1 MKIADHLL
9 RILSIQKKSFSFQL
23 IAILGGILLFPS
35 IVESKVT
42 CEGKV
47 CNLVPPALLQEIYQL
62 DNQFQFQYMDKL
74 STSMAIAGSNSNLA
88 SGMIGLGSLNRF
100 QIGGGVG
107 ASQVSERNTSIAY
120 GSTYIDKL
128 PNLGVGISPTFAAG
142 INLGWALGLGGAHYE
157 YVNYDDD
164 DDEDSDEEVSSVAP
178 TLLHRFNLYVNGG
191 KSHASISDF
200 KSIAPKSSWEGD
212 MHFSQW
218 GFMLRFLVFA
228 PGPDAYWFRF
238 MGVSIGAGYSKS
250 IATMNLISAKLN
262 NTRFQSGNLSGRWIG
277 DTQMSY
283 DLNVRTF
290 PIDIRGGFRL
300 MNFLTLFGG
309 LGYAKHSTDVVLEL
323 SRKGPVTLSNDFYS
337 GSITSYIS
345 PAVYNLFGGI
355 IKQEGFLTVESKS
368 YQKLIFGQGYGVFG
382 VEVNVSFLQV
392 FSEFYFTGHRG
403 ATGNL
408 GVKLNF

>member
-1 MKIADHLL
+1 MKIADTLL
-9 RILSIQKKSFSFQL
+9 RTLSKRKNHFSLQL
-23 IAILGGILLFPS
+23 IVLLGGILLFPS
-35 IVESKVT
+35 AVDSKVT

-47 CNLVPPALLQEIYQL
+47 CDLVPPSLLQEIYQL
-62 DNQFQFQYMDKL
+62 DSQFQFQYMDKL

-100 QIGGGVG
+100 QIGAGVG
-107 ASQVSERNTSIAY
+107 KSKVSERNTSIAY

-128 PNLGVGISPTFAAG
+128 PNIGIGISPTFAG
-142 INLGWALGLGGAHYE
+142 GLNLGWAFGLGGAHYE

-164 DDEDSDEEVSSVAP
+164 EDDEDDEEVSSVAP

-191 KSHASISDF
+191 KSHASTSDF
-200 KSIAPKSSWEGD
+200 KSVLQKTSWDGD

-238 MGVSIGAGYSKS
+238 MGLSIGAGYSKS
-250 IATMNLISAKLN
+250 IATMNLTSAKLN
-262 NTRFQSGNLSGRWIG
+262 NTGFQTGNFSGRWIG
-277 DTQMSY
+277 DIQMNY

-290 PIDIRGGFRL
+290 PVDIRSGFRL

-309 LGYAKHSTDVVLEL
+309 IGYAKHSTDVVLEL
-323 SRKGPVTLSNDFYS
+323 SRKGPVTLTNDFYS
-337 GSITSYIS
+337 GSVTSSIS
-345 PAVYNLFGGI
+345 PTVYNLFGGI
-355 IKQEGFLTVESKS
+355 FKQEGFLTAESKS